1 MNWYKSSNNDS
12 TKPSEIDETSSK
24 VVVYIRK
31 DFAEV
36 PTLDIDGKEIGT
48 HWEYM
53 EKKVKKE
60 DWEIYTKVISN
71 EGDITDA
78 QLAICELYEMITE
91 V

>member
-1 MNWYKSSNNDS
+1 MDWYKSSNSDN

-24 VVVYIRK
+24 VVVYVRK
-31 DFAEV
+31 DFVEV
-36 PTLDIDGKEIGT
+36 PTLDIDGKENGT

-60 DWEIYTKVISN
+60 DWEIYTKVISD
-71 EGDITDA
+71 EGEITDA
-78 QLAICELYEMITE
+78 QLAICELYEMFMG